1 MMIYYNYKKIMG
13 VMIITLMIYFYISFN
28 PEWNTFLF
36 HKTIDFLR
44 YINLPDGGWIFL
56 DKYLFNGAL

>member
-1 MMIYYNYKKIMG
+1 MTAYKYKTTMG
-13 VMIITLMIYFYISFN
+13 MLLLIFMVYFYISFN

>member
-1 MMIYYNYKKIMG
+1 MG

>member
-1 MMIYYNYKKIMG
+1 MG
-13 VMIITLMIYFYISFN
+13 VMLLILMVYFNKTLN

-56 DKYLFNGAL
+56 DKYLFSGAL